1 MYYPAHHRVLS
12 PKGISGILARY
23 AQHTFEELSS
33 QVKVFEG
40 GSGPLTTLV
49 IMPAYV
55 AASNAFWGD
64 KFPAE
69 ETYGD
74 FAKFNDAF
82 HILVA
87 KLPRVVTA
95 GARESWERVTDAFE
109 TYIKDIR
116 KIGGYT
122 EMIEATLEMGT
133 RAGWVSV
140 TFVFN
145 SDHAFMKC
153 SLE

>member
-1 MYYPAHHRVLS
+1 M
-12 PKGISGILARY
+12 
-23 AQHTFEELSS
+23 
-33 QVKVFEG
+33 
-40 GSGPLTTLV
+40 TTLV

-87 KLPRVVTA
+87 KLPRIVTA

-116 KIGGYT
+116 KVGGYT

-133 RAGWVSV
+133 RAGWVSAAF
-140 TFVFN
+140 TFVMARHSWTCPPERSCSRRDARFRYVG
-145 SDHAFMKC
+145 HAGEC
-153 SLE
+153 NLGGLLVPCLPASTSLGLQARRS